1 MTKILKQGGFSMLN
15 KTLSVNIKVTLIL
28 CILAA
33 STLFALQVRSED
45 SENKTSVN
53 QQDTALIQVD
63 SKYVCMI
70 NDQHFNKEQ
79 IPVIVD
85 GKTYYGCC
93 KMCEAKLKTDA
104 KSRIAVDPVS
114 GKIVDKALSVIGVT
128 SDGRVFYFENERN
141 LQKFNDSTD
150 Q

>member
-1 MTKILKQGGFSMLN
+1 MPIRINT
-15 KTLSVNIKVTLIL
+15 KVTFVFS
-28 CILAA
+28 ILALL
-33 STLFALQVRSED
+33 TMTVLQAKAEGSE
-45 SENKTSVN
+45 KQT
-53 QQDTALIQVD
+53 QDKQYESSLIRVE

-93 KMCEAKLKTDA
+93 EMCEAKLKTDA
-104 KSRIAVDPVS
+104 KSRVAVDPVS
-114 GKIVDKALSVIGVT
+114 KKKVDKAISVMGVT
-128 SDGRVFYFENERN
+128 PEGRVYYFENEKD
-141 LQKFNDSTD
+141 LQNFKDSTD